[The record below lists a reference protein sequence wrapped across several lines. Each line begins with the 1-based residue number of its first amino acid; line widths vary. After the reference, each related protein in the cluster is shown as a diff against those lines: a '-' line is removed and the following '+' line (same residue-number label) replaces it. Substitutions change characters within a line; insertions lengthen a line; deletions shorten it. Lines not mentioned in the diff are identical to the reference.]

1 MKPGTIEQTV
11 AILTALMRGAILE
24 RRSLARLFGVTVATS
39 DRYIRAMAGVP
50 GVVLRKQGEKLLV
63 SFSFGEALRGLGR

>member
-24 RRSLARLFGVTVATS
+24 RRSLARLFGVTVATA

-50 GVVLRKQGEKLLV
+50 GVVLRKQGKKLLV
-63 SFSFGEALRGLGR
+63 SFSFGEALRELGR